1 MAPYFEYN
9 IKDDFL
15 NIYQILPK
23 FFFQFAAFLFN
34 KLLLLLLLLELDPVE
49 SSLLLA
55 GIFSI

>member
-34 KLLLLLLLLELDPVE
+34 KLLLLLLLELDPVE